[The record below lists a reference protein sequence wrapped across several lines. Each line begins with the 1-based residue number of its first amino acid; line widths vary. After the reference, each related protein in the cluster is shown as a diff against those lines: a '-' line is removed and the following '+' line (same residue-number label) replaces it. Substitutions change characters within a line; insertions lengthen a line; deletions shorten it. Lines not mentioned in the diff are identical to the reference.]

1 MSDEDN
7 RINVLERRVDD
18 FSISING
25 KLDAISNALITLVRI
40 EERQV
45 GHDTKLT
52 EIKAAVVDQETRLR
66 KIEIALPDN
75 LEKRVIDIEKE
86 LPPLLESR
94 KWVVTGLL
102 AGVSMIGVSMMH
114 IVLKP

>member
-1 MSDEDN
+1 MSDDN

-45 GHDTKLT
+45 NHDAKLT
-52 EIKAAVVDQETRLR
+52 EIKKSVEDQESRLR
-66 KIEIALPDN
+66 KIELALPDE
-75 LEKRVIDIEKE
+75 LDKRLGNIEKE

-94 KWVVTGLL
+94 KWVTMGLL
-102 AGVSMIGVSMMH
+102 GGIAMIGVSMMH